1 MRPTA
6 TTKAHIKSFFVVLV
20 TGVFFWQQSV
30 SLSLADPSSPQSTEA
45 PELKIN
51 VLEGEDGVNI
61 IKTKTAVKPVVE
73 VRDKNNLPVA
83 SAYITFLAPDSGA
96 HVTFEHGR
104 STYSTLTDANGRAR
118 VHVMKPAG
126 PGRFMFKVMASFQG
140 RTATAIIAQT
150 NYATLA
156 AATAAGAGAAAGAG
170 TAAGAGIS
178 GLTIGLIVA
187 GVAAGVVTAVALAKN
202 SGGKPTGTIG
212 AAGTPTIGP
221 PH

>member
-6 TTKAHIKSFFVVLV
+6 TTKAHFKSYFVVLV
-20 TGVFFWQQSV
+20 AGVFFWQQSV
-30 SLSLADPSSPQSTEA
+30 SLSLADPISPQSTEA

-83 SAYITFLAPDSGA
+83 GAYVTFLAPDSGP
-96 HVTFEHGR
+96 HVLFAHGR
-104 STYSTLTDANGRAR
+104 SSFSTLTDASGRAT
-118 VHVMKPAG
+118 VHTMKPAG
-126 PGRFMFKVMASFQG
+126 PGAFKIRVQASFQG
-140 RTATAIIAQT
+140 KTAKATIAQT

-170 TAAGAGIS
+170 TAAGGGIS
-178 GLTIGLIVA
+178 GLMMGLIAA
-187 GVAAGVVTAVALAKN
+187 GVAAGVVTAVALAK
-202 SGGKPTGTIG
+202 SGGGKPTGTIG
-212 AAGTPTIGP
+212 APGTPTIGP
-221 PH
+221 P